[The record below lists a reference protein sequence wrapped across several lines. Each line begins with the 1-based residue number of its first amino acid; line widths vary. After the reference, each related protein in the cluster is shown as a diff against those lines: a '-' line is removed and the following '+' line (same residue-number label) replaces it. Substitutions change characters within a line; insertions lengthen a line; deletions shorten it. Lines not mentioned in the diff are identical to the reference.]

1 MVQLREI
8 ITSKGGIQSESK
20 KKQQD
25 KRLRD
30 GKLIPEGNVS
40 ELVSE

>member
-8 ITSKGGIQSESK
+8 ITIKGGIQSESK
-20 KKQQD
+20 KQD
-25 KRLRD
+25 RLR
-30 GKLIPEGNVS
+30 GGGELIPEGNVS